1 MPITARCRRSH
12 RTQISAPVAVSF
24 SQPVLG
30 SIEVSQPRGQKR
42 VGEEH
47 NLIDAKRQ
55 RRSNKL
61 AAHEESFHEGRK
73 VDPIDYWRRSG
84 YLWPQGEWT
93 KNTVK
98 AGLAMSYLL
107 ARKKSTGSLRR
118 KRSDS
123 GLTEQSTI
131 TPSDQGSREA
141 KSAPYRDARY
151 ETLLATK
158 GSYMDTD
165 DIGIIEQSKA
175 LISRLLEQEQQLPQE
190 SLFRDDIFETTCRK
204 IRNKN
209 ETRVIRDISLLIV
222 PSAENMTTYGASEL
236 ACLTE
241 SVNEGWNN
249 SIPVTGTRPQ
259 PDYAAGFRR
268 EAFTDEQ
275 LQKLQPFVGELTDQS
290 YFMATYYLYFPF
302 LTCEVKCGAAALDV
316 ADRQN
321 AHSMT
326 LAIRAVVELFR
337 LVKREKELDRE
348 VLGFSVSHDHRS
360 VRIYGHYP
368 VTAGSN
374 TTFFRYAIHE
384 FSFTALEGKDKW
396 TTYKFV
402 KSVYRTWMPAHFA
415 RLCSVID
422 ALPANLSFELSQQSE
437 LRYSEQTGLSQ
448 DLADQ
453 NLSPY
458 ISESALSARDDA
470 SQTQSR
476 EALTSPN
483 TSFTKDSADGGKTK
497 AKRGAH

>member
-1 MPITARCRRSH
+1 M
-12 RTQISAPVAVSF
+12 
-24 SQPVLG
+24 
-30 SIEVSQPRGQKR
+30 
-42 VGEEH
+42 
-47 NLIDAKRQ
+47 
-55 RRSNKL
+55 
-61 AAHEESFHEGRK
+61 
-73 VDPIDYWRRSG
+73 
-84 YLWPQGEWT
+84 
-93 KNTVK
+93 K